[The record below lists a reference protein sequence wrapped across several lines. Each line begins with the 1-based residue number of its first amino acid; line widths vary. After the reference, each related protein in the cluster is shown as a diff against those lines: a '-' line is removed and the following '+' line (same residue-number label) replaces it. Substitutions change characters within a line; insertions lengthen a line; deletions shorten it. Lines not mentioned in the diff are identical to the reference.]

1 MLFWAMYHPHSWA
14 KDKSSVFGGLS
25 LLVTFEDADFWQK
38 NALALS
44 SSNTIR
50 SVIKFENY
58 QLERHVELDGIFWQ
72 ISSTL
77 SFTKIE
83 ISCTCQIRLNFQ
95 GFVIPK
101 KKKKKSKNVSFN
113 CQHVSF
119 TNLKKKQSDFS
130 FGNIGSSE
138 NLNTIV
144 K

>member
-1 MLFWAMYHPHSWA
+1 MLFWATYHPHSWA

-38 NALALS
+38 NTLALS

-77 SFTKIE
+77 GFTKIE
-83 ISCTCQIRLNFQ
+83 ISCTCQIRLNFE
-95 GFVIPK
+95 GLSFK
-101 KKKKKSKNVSFN
+101 KKKKKWVLIANMFHL
-113 CQHVSF
+113 QIW
-119 TNLKKKQSDFS
+119 KKKKSDFS
-130 FGNIGSSE
+130 FGNIGSSQ
-138 NLNTIV
+138 NVNTIV